1 MKVTIYLKEPENKW
15 IAVSMSEDMF
25 RLFTKYMEGG
35 EGIINFWVNKSTI
48 SIPVKNVAYYLM
60 ENENE

>member
-1 MKVTIYLKEPENKW
+1 MKVTIHLKEPENEW
-15 IAVSMSEDMF
+15 LSVSMSEDMLI
-25 RLFTKYMEGG
+25 LFTKHMESG